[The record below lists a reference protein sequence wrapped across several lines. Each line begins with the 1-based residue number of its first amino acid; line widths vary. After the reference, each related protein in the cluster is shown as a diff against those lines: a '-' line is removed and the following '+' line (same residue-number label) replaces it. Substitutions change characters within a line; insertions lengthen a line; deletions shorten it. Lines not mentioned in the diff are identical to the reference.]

1 MLKQYVVDPANMPWK
16 NGDTEGVTFRGQ
28 VLLSGEDGG
37 PEAFRFKFDP
47 SIKVYAHMHLTS
59 QFQVL
64 LGGMM
69 DLPKETMK
77 MRPVGVLYTDHNVP
91 YGPFS
96 VGGDHHVLVLHPRRA
111 GLVTMGNRDARKM
124 INLTGRQIPGM
135 EKDTE
140 WLPIPGH
147 EGARCKFLIPSLA
160 GPEALML
167 ECPPNMAIPVGAPLY
182 GRYEVVLKGAV
193 VIEGRSLGPPGLR
206 YVEGDEQ
213 PSLLTAGPEGA
224 TVMFFSFDKD
234 AREGGLTGDALS
246 MLGAEAMAKAI

>member
-1 MLKQYVVDPANMPWK
+1 VLKQYVVDPSMLPWK
-16 NGDTEGVTFRGQ
+16 NGETEGVTFRGQ
-28 VLLSGEDGG
+28 VMLSGDDGG
-37 PEAFRFKFDP
+37 PEAFRFVFDP
-47 SIKVYAHMHLTS
+47 CIKVYAHMHLTS

-64 LGGMM
+64 LGGFM

-77 MRPVGVLYTDHNVP
+77 LRPVAVHYTDHNVS

-111 GLVTMGNRDARKM
+111 GLVTMGNRDARRK
-124 INLTGRQIPGM
+124 INLTGRQISGM

-140 WLPIPGH
+140 WVAIAGH
-147 EGARCKFLIPSLA
+147 EDMRCKFLLPPMT
-160 GPEALML
+160 GPEAMML
-167 ECPPNMAIPVGAPLY
+167 ECPPNMTIPVNAPVY
-182 GRYEVVLKGAV
+182 GRYEVVLKGGV
-193 VIEGRSLGPPGLR
+193 VMEGRALTPPGLR

-213 PSLLTAGPEGA
+213 PSPLTTGPEGA

-234 AREGGLTGDALS
+234 AREGGLAGDELS